1 MLDAMAEA
9 DELGGQAIIT
19 FSAQKLPISHG
30 TQSPSV
36 FLKKPA
42 TQEQLML
49 EVLPDLPNVVLFVV
63 HCVGKTLE
71 AMIESVACV
80 LAQ

>member
-63 HCVGKTLE
+63 HSVGKTLE

>member
-1 MLDAMAEA
+1 MLDAIAEA

-49 EVLPDLPNVVLFVV
+49 EVLPDLPTVVLFVV
-63 HCVGKTLE
+63 HSVGKTLE
-71 AMIESVACV
+71 AILESVACV

>member
-30 TQSPSV
+30 TQSPSA

-63 HCVGKTLE
+63 HSVGNTLE
-71 AMIESVACV
+71 AMIESDV
-80 LAQ
+80 LSQ

>member
-42 TQEQLML
+42 TQEQFML

-63 HCVGKTLE
+63 HSVGNTLE
-71 AMIESVACV
+71 AMIESDV
-80 LAQ
+80 LSQ